1 MRLGSN
7 RHYRAASST
16 PLPVRLTFPAVNQM
30 ALKNLR
36 ARQILLML
44 AGVLIIGCFIRG
56 VMSVREGKFALAS
69 LLFIVCLLLSAF
81 FKEKIA
87 ILYIGLIFLAVSFS
101 MSAQFDRSG
110 KSILASI
117 VLWGSLVALAKWDN
131 KRRIIPRSEPR
142 MRL

>member
-1 MRLGSN
+1 
-7 RHYRAASST
+7 
-16 PLPVRLTFPAVNQM
+16 M

-44 AGVLIIGCFIRG
+44 AGVLITCCFIRG

-69 LLFIVCLLLSAF
+69 LLLIVCLLLSSC

-101 MSAQFDRSG
+101 LSAPFDRSG
-110 KSILASI
+110 KTTLGSIL
-117 VLWGSLVALAKWDN
+117 LWGSLVVLARWDN
-131 KRRIIPRSEPR
+131 KRRMMRTAPR